1 MAVTSKLRS
10 AKDDRRTHR
19 SRQPLG
25 AALSGAATLAVDS
38 LRAQPSRSALAVAG
52 IVIGIVTVV
61 LVASVLVGLRNSVAQ
76 LFRELGTENIFA
88 FHRGGDPYSPPS
100 EAEARRRTLSP
111 SLVATLEQ
119 LGPSIREVGVQ
130 VLVPAVTATRTITA
144 RAGVNESD
152 TVIIEGV
159 SPNFHEI
166 TGAEFAGG
174 RPFTSLESRVAAPVA
189 VIGANIARA
198 LFGNADA
205 VGQSL
210 LLGGDRYFVVGEL
223 APRRGTFF
231 GENRNDNVVSIPAGT
246 ARRRFPEAEQTVLY
260 IRAMPGA
267 RDQARIE
274 AETILRLARGVP
286 LGAPSDFTLSTADQI
301 IAQFDR
307 IGAQIFFA
315 TVALAA
321 VSLLIGGI
329 GIANVMIISVT
340 ERTREIGVRL
350 AIGARRP
357 EVLRQF
363 LLEAALLSGLGG
375 VAGVVVATL
384 LGLLATAIAPGFPAV
399 PPLWAV
405 ASGLGTS
412 VIVGVVAGYWPARR
426 AAGLDPVDALRYE

>member
-1 MAVTSKLRS
+1 MSTPRPAS
-10 AKDDRRTHR
+10 A
-19 SRQPLG
+19 RQPLG
-25 AALSGAATLAVDS
+25 AALSGAASLAVDS
-38 LRAQPSRSALAVAG
+38 LRAQPARSGLAIAG

-76 LFRELGTENIFA
+76 LFRELGTDNIFA

-100 EAEARRRTLSP
+100 EAEAGRRTLSP
-111 SLVATLEQ
+111 SYVPVLER

-130 VLVPAVTATRTITA
+130 ILVPAVTATRTITA
-144 RAGVNESD
+144 RAGQNESD

-159 SPNFHEI
+159 SPNFHEV

-174 RPFTSLESRVAAPVA
+174 RPFTDLETRVAAPVA
-189 VIGANIARA
+189 ILGANIARA
-198 LFGNADA
+198 LFGSRSA
-205 VGQSL
+205 VGQSF

-246 ARRRFPEAEQTVLY
+246 ARRKFPDAEQMVLY
-260 IRAMPGA
+260 IRAEPGV
-267 RDQARIE
+267 RDQARTE
-274 AETILRLARGVP
+274 AETILRLLRGVP
-286 LGAPSDFTLSTADQI
+286 PGAPSDFTLSTADQI
-301 IAQFDR
+301 IASFDS

-315 TVALAA
+315 TLALAA

-350 AIGARRP
+350 AIGARRA
-357 EVLRQF
+357 EVRRQF
-363 LLEAALLSGLGG
+363 LIEAAMLSTAGGL
-375 VAGVVVATL
+375 AGVLTASVI
-384 LGLLATAIAPGFPAV
+384 GLLATAVAPGFPAV

-405 ASGLGTS
+405 ASGLGSS
-412 VIVGVVAGYWPARR
+412 VLVGVIAGYWPARR
-426 AAGLDPVDALRYE
+426 AAGLDPVEALRYE